1 MLEKFERDEGLR
13 HFERGIALE
22 RANRISEAVK
32 EYRQAV
38 ERYPHLRE
46 AHVALGFYYQRNGL
60 LAKAAEE
67 FHTVANLEGDFL
79 SYFNLGH
86 ILVELQR
93 YDQALEAFHECLK
106 HEPNDAATHYEIAYI
121 HYQNQRYH
129 TALHHLHIPVK
140 HYPDDWEVHYLIGRC
155 HLANGQ
161 YQQALRTFMHALP
174 LAPTPQARTQ
184 LHTTIVTVE
193 RHREFYAITNM
204 KDQLYAHEGI
214 ICLGSSQDN
223 GLAIHHSHDYH
234 FTYPDIG
241 TTLQRLLALQ
251 PANRWHMTAIVNSD
265 RLSTP
270 LAVALSQL
278 LNLPLHT
285 PDTLRPH
292 DKPLLVLTIGREAE
306 LLNLMLQELDQTSVT
321 FCLALNWQRHS
332 SLLPDIVGIAARGT
346 CSVPWEPELRRLR
359 ADGAPPE
366 QVECCIQQATS
377 HVLHA
382 CASTPPD
389 PTLNH
394 QIAYYTQSH
403 RRLRFAPPLDG
414 TD

>member
-22 RANRISEAVK
+22 RVNRISEAVE

-93 YDQALEAFHECLK
+93 YDQALDAFHECLK
-106 HEPNDAATHYEIAYI
+106 HEPHDAATHYEVAYI
-121 HYQNQRYH
+121 HYQSQRYH
-129 TALHHLHIPVK
+129 TALHHLHIPLQ
-140 HYPDDWEVHYLIGRC
+140 HYPDDWEVHHLIGKC

-161 YQQALRTFMHALP
+161 YQQALRTFTHALP
-174 LAPTPQARTQ
+174 LAPYPQARTQ
-184 LHTTIVTVE
+184 LHTTIARVE
-193 RHREFYAITNM
+193 RHREFHAITNI
-204 KDQLYAHEGI
+204 KDQFYADEGVM
-214 ICLGSSQDN
+214 CLGSSQDN
-223 GLAIHHSHDYH
+223 GLAIRHTHDYH

-251 PANRWHMTAIVNSD
+251 PVTRWNATAIVNSD
-265 RLSTP
+265 CLSTP
-270 LAVALSQL
+270 LAVALGTL
-278 LNLPLHT
+278 LDVPLHT
-285 PDTLRPH
+285 PASLRPH

-306 LLNLMLQELDQTSVT
+306 LLSLMLQELPHPSMT

-332 SLLPDIVGIAARGT
+332 SLLPDMIGIAASGT

-359 ADGAPPE
+359 ADGAPPKL
-366 QVECCIQQATS
+366 VDACIQQATS
-377 HVLHA
+377 DILES
-382 CASTPPD
+382 CSRTPPD
-389 PTLNH
+389 PNLSLQVH
-394 QIAYYTQSH
+394 YYIH
-403 RRLRFAPPLDG
+403 AHPRLRFVAAFD
-414 TD
+414 